1 MRKKLFLISN
11 NPLYLFTALPI
22 SISDIEIPRDFSF
35 IVNIITL
42 IVVGKIIYSLWVNL
56 SGFGGMLG
64 ESLKI
69 MSAGIFLL
77 SIDIII
83 QGIPVEILDSLL
95 GLGVYY
101 NYLHGI
107 ITLAGFLVVGFGL
120 ASLTRLIKSMK

>member
-1 MRKKLFLISN
+1 MKKKLFLFLN
-11 NPLYLFTALPI
+11 APLYLFAAFPVLV
-22 SISDIEIPRDFSF
+22 SEIQMTKDFLL
-35 IVNIITL
+35 IINIITL

-64 ESLKI
+64 KSLKI

-77 SIDIII
+77 SFNTII
-83 QGIPVEILDSLL
+83 QGIPDEYLDFLFGP
-95 GLGVYY
+95 GLYY